1 MRLWAKV
8 VIYKDYIVA
17 ERDDRLLILK
27 YNAVEVVRKE
37 SDTEG
42 LYYVVKARYGNIE
55 WSISTQAI
63 EYKMD
68 QSGVYE

>member
-17 ERDDRLLILK
+17 EREDRTIILK
-27 YNAVEVVRKE
+27 YDVVEVIREE

-42 LYYVVKARYGNIE
+42 LYYVVKARYGNVE
-55 WSISTQAI
+55 WSLSAQAV
-63 EYKMD
+63 EYKLN
-68 QSGVYE
+68 QGGGYE